1 MTTIERSKRIFGL
14 TFSVFVNSELFYTIS
29 LKINLSLSL
38 SKRKAYI
45 NALFNREPFEI
56 VQYFGLCAPRI
67 FHTFSHSSS
76 I

>member
-38 SKRKAYI
+38 SLSTGYNNNKI
-45 NALFNREPFEI
+45 IIDDLF
-56 VQYFGLCAPRI
+56 A
-67 FHTFSHSSS
+67 
-76 I
+76 